1 MIEKGKIMGNTYEN
15 EIEIN
20 LRDIFYEWKR
30 RIFLILAV
38 GILAACVCCCY
49 ITLFVTPMYTSTA
62 TILVLTQ
69 DESSATVADLQLGP
83 EIAADYSILISSRPV
98 LEETI
103 ENLGLD
109 ISYTQLEA
117 ELTITNPENT
127 RLLQLSV
134 TDADPVLARQLVNE
148 LASTASEYIGEKI
161 DVAPPKIIEE
171 GELPASSSNG
181 DIMKPA
187 LLSFAGGIIV
197 TAGIIALMTILDDA
211 IETEEDITKYLRIPV
226 LGNIPDRK
234 RGLPKRGRQRRNDR
248 KADRKGKKQ

>member
-161 DVAPPKIIEE
+161 A
-171 GELPASSSNG
+171 SSNG

-187 LLSFAGGIIV
+187 ILSFAGGIIV

>member
-1 MIEKGKIMGNTYEN
+1 MENTYEN

-38 GILAACVCCCY
+38 GILAACVCCCC
-49 ITLFVTPMYTSTA
+49 ITLFVTPLYTSTA

-83 EIAADYSILISSRPV
+83 EIAADYSILISSRQV
-98 LEETI
+98 LEETV
-103 ENLGLD
+103 ENLDLD
-109 ISYTQLEA
+109 MNYAQLEA

-134 TDADPVLARQLVNE
+134 TDEDPVLARQLVNE
-148 LASTASEYIGEKI
+148 LAYTASEYIGEKI

-171 GELPASSSNG
+171 GELPTSRSNG
-181 DIMKPA
+181 DMLKA
-187 LLSFAGGIIV
+187 AVLSFAAGIIV

-211 IETEEDITKYLRIPV
+211 IVTEEDITKYLGVPV

-234 RGLPKRGRQRRNDR
+234 RGLPKRGIQRR
-248 KADRKGKKQ
+248 KDRKGKKQ